1 MLSNFHYIVKT
12 GNFEPIFFF
21 MNPTIYLKK
30 NKEGSLQRRHPWVFS
45 GAVQNVTP
53 GVKTGQIVDVIG
65 QDGFLLGRGHYQ
77 PGGSIVVRMLT
88 FTDEIINDGFWSK
101 TLQKAYNY
109 RASLGVMKE
118 GVTNAYRL
126 VHGEGDN
133 LPGLIID
140 VYDHIAVLQ
149 CHSVGMYLQRH
160 EIAAALKEILP
171 VQDLSIYCK
180 ATDTLP
186 SIPGFT
192 WTDGFLQGNNRE
204 AVISEYG
211 NKFLVNVEEGQ
222 KTGFFL
228 DQRENRLLVSENA
241 KNKSVLNTFCYTGGF
256 SVYALNAGA
265 SRVDSVDISGK
276 AMVLTDKNVSM
287 NHGADH
293 HTSHV
298 ENVIPFLQNH
308 AIPQYDI
315 VIVDPPAF
323 AKSLAKRH
331 NAVQAYKRLNVS
343 ALAKV
348 KCGGLLFTF
357 SCSQVVTT
365 QLFYDTIV
373 AAGLEAGRS
382 IRVVRHL
389 SQGGDHPVNLFHPEG
404 HYLKGLML
412 YVD

>member
-1 MLSNFHYIVKT
+1 
-12 GNFEPIFFF
+12 
-21 MNPTIYLKK
+21 MNAAVYLKK
-30 NKEGSLQRRHPWVFS
+30 GKEGSLQRKHPWVFS
-45 GAVQNVTP
+45 GAVQSVTP
-53 GVKTGQIVDVIG
+53 GVQTGQIVDVIAQG
-65 QDGFLLGRGHYQ
+65 GFLMGRGHYQ

-88 FTDEIINDGFWSK
+88 FTDEIVNSAFWTSA
-101 TLQKAYNY
+101 LQKAHRY
-109 RASLGVMKE
+109 RTDLGIMSD
-118 GVTNAYRL
+118 GMTNAYRL

-140 VYDHIAVLQ
+140 IYNNIAVLQ
-149 CHSVGMYLQRH
+149 CHSVGMYLQRN
-160 EIAAALKEILP
+160 EIAKALNEILP
-171 VQDLSIYCK
+171 VPELSVYCK
-180 ATDTLP
+180 SKDTLP

-192 WTDGFLQGNNRE
+192 WTDGFLLGDAKE
-204 AVISEYG
+204 TVIREYG
-211 NKFLVNVEEGQ
+211 NKFIVNVEEGQ

-228 DQRENRLLVSENA
+228 DQRENRLLVSEHA

-256 SVYALNAGA
+256 SVYALKAGA

-276 AMVLTDKNVSM
+276 AMVLTEKNIILNDGDNYHS
-287 NHGADH
+287 G
-293 HTSHV
+293 HV
-298 ENVIPFLQNH
+298 ENVIPFLQNP
-308 AIPQYDI
+308 AIPQYDV

-348 KCGGLLFTF
+348 KNGGLLFTF

-373 AAGLEAGRS
+373 AAGLEADRS
-382 IRVVRHL
+382 IKVVRHL